1 MTLIILF
8 VLTAI
13 VAAIM
18 LNAQNNAYKS
28 SGKDEDRLSPKM
40 IILWI
45 VAALV
50 FVLGCFGNLIGA
62 CGGDLSK
69 IGGRW

>member
-69 IGGRW
+69 IGGR

>member
-28 SGKDEDRLSPKM
+28 SGKDEDRLSPKI

-50 FVLGCFGNLIGA
+50 FVFGCFGNLIGA

-69 IGGRW
+69 IGGR